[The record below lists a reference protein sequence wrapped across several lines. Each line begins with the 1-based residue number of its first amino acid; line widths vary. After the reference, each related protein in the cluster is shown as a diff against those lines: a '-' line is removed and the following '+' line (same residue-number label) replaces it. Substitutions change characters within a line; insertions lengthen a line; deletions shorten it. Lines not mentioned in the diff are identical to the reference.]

1 LGISIKIIFKIIQSY
16 KGGVM
21 SKKNKHK
28 KHEEEQS
35 SQEQTN
41 NEETQT
47 EQSDNKMAEL
57 EQRLEQALRAYATC
71 ENDKKIMEKQKTQA
85 IDYAVEKFVKDL
97 LPIIDT
103 LELAVKNI
111 KNTEDEC
118 AKELVEGVELT
129 LKKMVDTFKN
139 HGIEAVEHNE
149 FDPNLHQAI
158 QQVASDEHE
167 EGQIVEIYQKGYKL
181 KDRLIRPSMVTICKK

>member
-1 LGISIKIIFKIIQSY
+1 
-16 KGGVM
+16 M
-21 SKKNKHK
+21 SDKKVEDLETQNEENETN
-28 KHEEEQS
+28 EEEKEVS
-35 SQEQTN
+35 KVE
-41 NEETQT
+41 
-47 EQSDNKMAEL
+47 EL
-57 EQRLEQALRAYATC
+57 EQRLEQALRAYASC
-71 ENDKKIMEKQKTQA
+71 ENDKKIIEKQKTQA

-118 AKELVEGVELT
+118 AKDMVEGVELT

-139 HGIEAVEHNE
+139 NGIEAVGHEE

-158 QQVASDEHE
+158 QQVDSEEHE
-167 EGQIVEIYQKGYKL
+167 DGQIVEIYQKGYKL

>member
-1 LGISIKIIFKIIQSY
+1 
-16 KGGVM
+16 M
-21 SKKNKHK
+21 SKKNP
-28 KHEEEQS
+28 ELDENTQ
-35 SQEQTN
+35 
-41 NEETQT
+41 NEEVEENEAST
-47 EQSDNKMAEL
+47 EDNKVEEL
-57 EQRLEQALRAYATC
+57 EQRLEQALRAYASC

-111 KNTEDEC
+111 KGKDDEC
-118 AKELVEGVELT
+118 AKEMVEGVELT

-139 HGIEAVEHNE
+139 HGIEAVEHEE

-158 QQVASDEHE
+158 QQVPSEEHE
-167 EGQIVEIYQKGYKL
+167 EGAIVEIYQKGYKL

>member
-1 LGISIKIIFKIIQSY
+1 
-16 KGGVM
+16 M
-21 SKKNKHK
+21 SKKKAKAKENEELETQNEENETN
-28 KHEEEQS
+28 EEEKEVS
-35 SQEQTN
+35 KVE
-41 NEETQT
+41 
-47 EQSDNKMAEL
+47 EL
-57 EQRLEQALRAYATC
+57 EQRLEQALRAYAGC
-71 ENDKKIMEKQKTQA
+71 ENDKKIIEKQKTQA

-118 AKELVEGVELT
+118 AKDMVEGVELT

-139 HGIEAVEHNE
+139 HGIEEVGHEE

-158 QQVASDEHE
+158 QQVESEEHDE
-167 EGQIVEIYQKGYKL
+167 GSIVEIYQKGYKL

>member
-1 LGISIKIIFKIIQSY
+1 
-16 KGGVM
+16 M
-21 SKKNKHK
+21 SKKDK
-28 KHEEEQS
+28 KQHQAEEKEVETQ
-35 SQEQTN
+35 
-41 NEETQT
+41 NEEVSN
-47 EQSDNKMAEL
+47 EDKKVEEL
-57 EQRLEQALRAYATC
+57 EQRLEQALRAYAAC

-118 AKELVEGVELT
+118 AKEMVEGVELT

-149 FDPNLHQAI
+149 FDPNFHQAV
-158 QQVASDEHE
+158 QQVESDEHE

>member
-1 LGISIKIIFKIIQSY
+1 
-16 KGGVM
+16 M
-21 SKKNKHK
+21 SKEKEKNEKNKT
-28 KHEEEQS
+28 EEEVEET
-35 SQEQTN
+35 SQ
-41 NEETQT
+41 NEES
-47 EQSDNKMAEL
+47 SDKKVEEL
-57 EQRLEQALRAYATC
+57 EERLEQALRAYASC
-71 ENDKKIMEKQKTQA
+71 ENDKKIIEKQKTQA

-111 KNTEDEC
+111 KKTEDDC
-118 AKELVEGVELT
+118 AKEMVEGVELT

-139 HGIEAVEHNE
+139 HGIEAVEHEE

-158 QQVASDEHE
+158 QQVESEEHDE
-167 EGQIVEIYQKGYKL
+167 GAIVEIYQKGYKL

>member
-1 LGISIKIIFKIIQSY
+1 
-16 KGGVM
+16 M
-21 SKKNKHK
+21 SKKDK
-28 KHEEEQS
+28 KKAQEVKEVEQEN
-35 SQEQTN
+35 QE
-41 NEETQT
+41 NEE
-47 EQSDNKMAEL
+47 SKKVAEL
-57 EQRLEQALRAYATC
+57 EEKLEQALRAYAAC
-71 ENDKKIMEKQKTQA
+71 ENDKKIIEKQKTQA

-118 AKELVEGVELT
+118 AKDLVEGVELT

-149 FDPNLHQAI
+149 FDPNYHQAV
-158 QQVASDEHE
+158 QQVESDEHE
-167 EGQIVEIYQKGYKL
+167 DGAIVEIYQKGYKL
-181 KDRLIRPSMVTICKK
+181 KDRLIRPSMVTICKKN

>member
-1 LGISIKIIFKIIQSY
+1 
-16 KGGVM
+16 M
-21 SKKNKHK
+21 SRKHK
-28 KHEEEQS
+28 NQQKAEENEVETQN
-35 SQEQTN
+35 E
-41 NEETQT
+41 NEEVSN
-47 EQSDNKMAEL
+47 EDKKVEEL
-57 EQRLEQALRAYATC
+57 EQRLEQALRAYAAC

-118 AKELVEGVELT
+118 AKEMVEGVELT

-139 HGIEAVEHNE
+139 HGIEAVEHEE
-149 FDPNLHQAI
+149 FDPNFHQAV
-158 QQVASDEHE
+158 QQVPSEEHE

-181 KDRLIRPSMVTICKK
+181 KDRLIRPSMVTICKN

>member
-1 LGISIKIIFKIIQSY
+1 
-16 KGGVM
+16 M
-21 SKKNKHK
+21 SQKHQ
-28 KHEEEQS
+28 EEVENTQNEEQ
-35 SQEQTN
+35 EV
-41 NEETQT
+41 EETET
-47 EQSDNKMAEL
+47 SEDDKKVEEL
-57 EQRLEQALRAYATC
+57 EQRLEQALRAYASC
-71 ENDKKIMEKQKTQA
+71 ENDKKIIEKQKTQA

-111 KNTEDEC
+111 KNTEDDC
-118 AKELVEGVELT
+118 AKEMVEGVELT

-139 HGIEAVEHNE
+139 HGIEAVGHEE

-158 QQVASDEHE
+158 QQVDSEEHDE
-167 EGQIVEIYQKGYKL
+167 GAIVEIYQKGYKL

>member
-1 LGISIKIIFKIIQSY
+1 
-16 KGGVM
+16 M
-21 SKKNKHK
+21 SKKTKNKNEK
-28 KHEEEQS
+28 
-35 SQEQTN
+35 
-41 NEETQT
+41 NEELEQEVEAKEETST
-47 EQSDNKMAEL
+47 EDKKVEEL
-57 EQRLEQALRAYATC
+57 EQRLEQALRAYASC
-71 ENDKKIMEKQKTQA
+71 ENDKKIMEKQKAQA

-111 KNTEDEC
+111 KNSEDDC
-118 AKELVEGVELT
+118 AKEMVEGVELT

-139 HGIEAVEHNE
+139 HGIEAVEHDE

-158 QQVASDEHE
+158 QQVPSEEHE
-167 EGQIVEIYQKGYKL
+167 EGAIVEIYQKGYKL

>member
-1 LGISIKIIFKIIQSY
+1 
-16 KGGVM
+16 M
-21 SKKNKHK
+21 SKKDK
-28 KHEEEQS
+28 KNAQEVKEVEQEN
-35 SQEQTN
+35 QE
-41 NEETQT
+41 NEE
-47 EQSDNKMAEL
+47 SKKVAEL
-57 EQRLEQALRAYATC
+57 EEKLEQALRAYAAC
-71 ENDKKIMEKQKTQA
+71 ENDKKIIEKQKTQA

-118 AKELVEGVELT
+118 AKDLVEGVELT

-149 FDPNLHQAI
+149 FDPNYHQAV
-158 QQVASDEHE
+158 QQVESDEHE
-167 EGQIVEIYQKGYKL
+167 NGAIVEIYQKGYKL
-181 KDRLIRPSMVTICKK
+181 KDRLIRPSMVTICKKN

>member
-1 LGISIKIIFKIIQSY
+1 
-16 KGGVM
+16 M
-21 SKKNKHK
+21 SKKDK
-28 KHEEEQS
+28 KKAQEVKEVEQEN
-35 SQEQTN
+35 QE
-41 NEETQT
+41 NEE
-47 EQSDNKMAEL
+47 SKKVAEL
-57 EQRLEQALRAYATC
+57 EERLEQALRAYAAC
-71 ENDKKIMEKQKTQA
+71 ENDKKIIEKQKTQA

-118 AKELVEGVELT
+118 AKDLVEGVELT

-149 FDPNLHQAI
+149 FDPNYHQAV
-158 QQVASDEHE
+158 QQVESDEHE
-167 EGQIVEIYQKGYKL
+167 NGAIVEIYQKGYKL
-181 KDRLIRPSMVTICKK
+181 KDRLIRPSMVTICKKN

>member
-1 LGISIKIIFKIIQSY
+1 
-16 KGGVM
+16 M
-21 SKKNKHK
+21 SEEVKEEVTAN
-28 KHEEEQS
+28 EEEQTS
-35 SQEQTN
+35 EV
-41 NEETQT
+41 EDKKVE
-47 EQSDNKMAEL
+47 EL
-57 EQRLEQALRAYATC
+57 EQRLEQALRAYAAC
-71 ENDKKIMEKQKTQA
+71 ENDKKLLEKQKTQA

-111 KNTEDEC
+111 KNKDDEC

-139 HGIEAVEHNE
+139 HGIEAVEHDE
-149 FDPNLHQAI
+149 FDPNYHQAV
-158 QQVASDEHE
+158 QQVESDEHE

>member
-1 LGISIKIIFKIIQSY
+1 
-16 KGGVM
+16 M
-21 SKKNKHK
+21 SKKNKKQH
-28 KHEEEQS
+28 Q
-35 SQEQTN
+35 
-41 NEETQT
+41 TQT
-47 EQSDNKMAEL
+47 KEVEQELEQENQENAESKKVAEL
-57 EQRLEQALRAYATC
+57 EERLEQALRAYAAC
-71 ENDKKIMEKQKTQA
+71 ENDKKIIEKQKTQA

-118 AKELVEGVELT
+118 AKDLVEGVELT

-149 FDPNLHQAI
+149 FDPNYHQAV
-158 QQVASDEHE
+158 QQVESDEHE
-167 EGQIVEIYQKGYKL
+167 DGAIVEIYQKGYKL
-181 KDRLIRPSMVTICKK
+181 KDRLIRPSMVTICKKN

>member
-1 LGISIKIIFKIIQSY
+1 
-16 KGGVM
+16 M
-21 SKKNKHK
+21 SRKHK
-28 KHEEEQS
+28 KQQKAEENEVETQN
-35 SQEQTN
+35 E
-41 NEETQT
+41 NEEVSN
-47 EQSDNKMAEL
+47 EDKKVEEL
-57 EQRLEQALRAYATC
+57 EQRLEQALRAYAAC

-118 AKELVEGVELT
+118 AKEMVEGVELT

-139 HGIEAVEHNE
+139 HGIEAVEHEE
-149 FDPNLHQAI
+149 FDPNLHQAV
-158 QQVASDEHE
+158 QQVPSEEHE

-181 KDRLIRPSMVTICKK
+181 KDRLIRPSMVTICKN

>member
-1 LGISIKIIFKIIQSY
+1 
-16 KGGVM
+16 M
-21 SKKNKHK
+21 SKKDK
-28 KHEEEQS
+28 KKSQTQTKELEEN
-35 SQEQTN
+35 QE
-41 NEETQT
+41 NEE
-47 EQSDNKMAEL
+47 SKKVAEL
-57 EQRLEQALRAYATC
+57 EEKLEQALRAYAAC
-71 ENDKKIMEKQKTQA
+71 ENDKKIIEKQKTQA

-118 AKELVEGVELT
+118 AKDLVEGVELT

-149 FDPNLHQAI
+149 FDPNYHQAV
-158 QQVASDEHE
+158 QQVESDEHE
-167 EGQIVEIYQKGYKL
+167 DGAIVEIYQKGYKL
-181 KDRLIRPSMVTICKK
+181 KDRLIRPSMVTICKKN

>member
-1 LGISIKIIFKIIQSY
+1 
-16 KGGVM
+16 M
-21 SKKNKHK
+21 SKKHK
-28 KHEEEQS
+28 KQHQAEENEVETQN
-35 SQEQTN
+35 E
-41 NEETQT
+41 NEEVSI
-47 EQSDNKMAEL
+47 EDKKVEEL
-57 EQRLEQALRAYATC
+57 EQRLEQALRAYAAC

-111 KNTEDEC
+111 KSTEDEC
-118 AKELVEGVELT
+118 AKEMVEGVELT

-139 HGIEAVEHNE
+139 HGIEEVEHKE
-149 FDPNLHQAI
+149 FDPNLHQAV
-158 QQVASDEHE
+158 QQVPSEKHE

-181 KDRLIRPSMVTICKK
+181 KDRLIRPSMVTICKN

>member
-1 LGISIKIIFKIIQSY
+1 
-16 KGGVM
+16 M
-21 SKKNKHK
+21 SKKESEENKELETQK
-28 KHEEEQS
+28 DEENEINEEEKEVS
-35 SQEQTN
+35 KVE
-41 NEETQT
+41 
-47 EQSDNKMAEL
+47 EL
-57 EQRLEQALRAYATC
+57 EQRLEQALRAYAGC
-71 ENDKKIMEKQKTQA
+71 ENDKKIIEKQKTQA

-118 AKELVEGVELT
+118 AKDMVEGVELT

-139 HGIEAVEHNE
+139 HGIEAVEHEE
-149 FDPNLHQAI
+149 FDPNLHQAV
-158 QQVASDEHE
+158 QQVESEEHDE
-167 EGQIVEIYQKGYKL
+167 GSIVEIYQKGYKL

>member
-1 LGISIKIIFKIIQSY
+1 
-16 KGGVM
+16 M
-21 SKKNKHK
+21 SKKHK
-28 KHEEEQS
+28 KQHQAEENEVETQN
-35 SQEQTN
+35 E
-41 NEETQT
+41 NEEVSI
-47 EQSDNKMAEL
+47 EDKKVEEL
-57 EQRLEQALRAYATC
+57 EQRLEQALRAYAAC

-118 AKELVEGVELT
+118 AKEMVEGVELT

-139 HGIEAVEHNE
+139 HGIEAVEHEE
-149 FDPNLHQAI
+149 FDPNLHQAV
-158 QQVASDEHE
+158 QQVPSEEHE

-181 KDRLIRPSMVTICKK
+181 KDRLIRPSMVTICKN

>member
-1 LGISIKIIFKIIQSY
+1 
-16 KGGVM
+16 M
-21 SKKNKHK
+21 SKKKHHKNKNEN
-28 KHEEEQS
+28 EEVKNTQNEGG
-35 SQEQTN
+35 E
-41 NEETQT
+41 EETQQ
-47 EQSDNKMAEL
+47 EAQNSENNDKQSEL
-57 EQRLEQALRAYATC
+57 EERLEQALRAYAAC
-71 ENDKKIMEKQKTQA
+71 ENEKKIMEKQKTQA

-103 LELAVKNI
+103 LELAVQNI
-111 KNTEDEC
+111 KKTEDDC

-139 HGIEAVEHNE
+139 HGIEAVEHDE

-158 QQVASDEHE
+158 QQVESDEHE
-167 EGQIVEIYQKGYKL
+167 EGSIVDIYQKGYKL

>member
-1 LGISIKIIFKIIQSY
+1 
-16 KGGVM
+16 M
-21 SKKNKHK
+21 SKK
-28 KHEEEQS
+28 EEVEKTENEE
-35 SQEQTN
+35 SQ
-41 NEETQT
+41 NEETST
-47 EQSDNKMAEL
+47 SENKKVEEL
-57 EQRLEQALRAYATC
+57 EERLEQALRAYAAC

-118 AKELVEGVELT
+118 AKEMVEGVELT

-139 HGIEAVEHNE
+139 HGIEAVGHEE

-158 QQVASDEHE
+158 QQVPSEEHE

-181 KDRLIRPSMVTICKK
+181 KDRLIRPSMVTICKN

>member
-1 LGISIKIIFKIIQSY
+1 
-16 KGGVM
+16 M
-21 SKKNKHK
+21 SKKAKNKNEK
-28 KHEEEQS
+28 NEKLEQEVESKEEETS
-35 SQEQTN
+35 
-41 NEETQT
+41 T
-47 EQSDNKMAEL
+47 EDKKVEEL
-57 EQRLEQALRAYATC
+57 EQRLEQALRAYAAC

-118 AKELVEGVELT
+118 AKEMVEGVELT

-139 HGIEAVEHNE
+139 HGIEAVGHDE
-149 FDPNLHQAI
+149 FDPNYHQAV
-158 QQVASDEHE
+158 QQVESDEHE

>member
-1 LGISIKIIFKIIQSY
+1 
-16 KGGVM
+16 M
-21 SKKNKHK
+21 SKKNKK
-28 KHEEEQS
+28 KAQEVKEVE
-35 SQEQTN
+35 QEQL
-41 NEETQT
+41 
-47 EQSDNKMAEL
+47 EQENQENAESKKVAEL
-57 EQRLEQALRAYATC
+57 EERLEQALRAYAAC
-71 ENDKKIMEKQKTQA
+71 ENDKKIIEKQKTQA

-118 AKELVEGVELT
+118 AKDLVEGVELT

-149 FDPNLHQAI
+149 FDPNYHQAV
-158 QQVASDEHE
+158 QQVESDEHE
-167 EGQIVEIYQKGYKL
+167 DGAIVEIYQKGYKL
-181 KDRLIRPSMVTICKK
+181 KDRLIRPSMVTICKKN

>member
-1 LGISIKIIFKIIQSY
+1 
-16 KGGVM
+16 M
-21 SKKNKHK
+21 SKKDK
-28 KHEEEQS
+28 KKAQEVKEVEQELEQE
-35 SQEQTN
+35 SQE
-41 NEETQT
+41 NEE
-47 EQSDNKMAEL
+47 SKKVAEL
-57 EQRLEQALRAYATC
+57 EERLEQALRAYAAC
-71 ENDKKIMEKQKTQA
+71 ENDKKIIEKQKTQA

-118 AKELVEGVELT
+118 AKDLVEGVELT

-149 FDPNLHQAI
+149 FDPNYHQAV
-158 QQVASDEHE
+158 QQVESDEHE
-167 EGQIVEIYQKGYKL
+167 DGAIVEIYQKGYKL
-181 KDRLIRPSMVTICKK
+181 KDRLIRPSMVTICKKN

>member
-1 LGISIKIIFKIIQSY
+1 
-16 KGGVM
+16 M
-21 SKKNKHK
+21 SKKHK
-28 KHEEEQS
+28 NQHKAEEKKEVEAS
-35 SQEQTN
+35 
-41 NEETQT
+41 NEASENETT
-47 EQSDNKMAEL
+47 SEDKKVEEL
-57 EQRLEQALRAYATC
+57 EQRLEQALRAYAAC

-111 KNTEDEC
+111 KNKDDEC

-139 HGIEAVEHNE
+139 HGIEAVEHEE
-149 FDPNLHQAI
+149 FDPNLHQAV
-158 QQVASDEHE
+158 QQVPSEEHE

-181 KDRLIRPSMVTICKK
+181 KDRLIRPSMVTICKN

>member
-1 LGISIKIIFKIIQSY
+1 
-16 KGGVM
+16 M
-21 SKKNKHK
+21 SKKNKK
-28 KHEEEQS
+28 QR
-35 SQEQTN
+35 Q
-41 NEETQT
+41 TQT
-47 EQSDNKMAEL
+47 KEVEQELEQENQENAESKKVAEL
-57 EQRLEQALRAYATC
+57 EERLEQALRAYAAC
-71 ENDKKIMEKQKTQA
+71 ENDKKIIEKQKTQA

-118 AKELVEGVELT
+118 AKDLVEGVELT

-149 FDPNLHQAI
+149 FDPNYHQAV
-158 QQVASDEHE
+158 QQVESDEHE
-167 EGQIVEIYQKGYKL
+167 DGAIVEIYQKGYKL
-181 KDRLIRPSMVTICKK
+181 KDRLIRPSMVTICKKN